1 MYFYQPSSNI
11 FSKCF
16 LNLFFFTISRNDLS
30 DIISEEKLIEIYRF
44 IKIFISDKHDECI
57 Y

>member
-1 MYFYQPSSNI
+1 MFFKP
-11 FSKCF
+11 
-16 LNLFFFTISRNDLS
+16 LFFTISRNDLS

-44 IKIFISDKHDECI
+44 MKIFISDKHDECI